1 MIALQLEQFRQFA
14 YYNRRFNTRIYE
26 TAAKLTDE
34 ARKRDSGAYF
44 KSIHGTLNHLLWA
57 DRIWLGRFRAAKFCS
72 KALEGAAL
80 LNGTEP
86 HATELCADFSGLH
99 QERSATDSVIE
110 HWVASMTPAMLDTT
124 IRYSNME
131 GVARQHAAWI
141 AIAHVFNHQAHH
153 RGQVTTLLHQA
164 GVDPGV
170 TDFIAFALN
179 PSL

>member
-1 MIALQLEQFRQFA
+1 MIALLLEQFRQFA

-34 ARKRDSGAYF
+34 ARKRNTGAYF
-44 KSIHGTLNHLLWA
+44 GSIHGTLNHLLLT
-57 DRIWLGRFRAAKFCS
+57 DRIWLGRFHTAKLCS
-72 KALEGAAL
+72 KALEGASL
-80 LNGTEP
+80 LQS
-86 HATELCADFSGLH
+86 ADSLKAELCADFSALH

-110 HWVASMTPAMLDTT
+110 HWVASLTPAMLDST

-141 AIAHVFNHQAHH
+141 AITHLFNHQTHH

-164 GVDPGV
+164 GLDPGV
-170 TDFIAFALN
+170 TDFIAFTLN
-179 PSL
+179 PGL